1 MITPCINVC
10 KIAPDTQV
18 CIGCF
23 RTLQEITEWS
33 RLTDTERYDIMKR
46 LKEKTNE
53 KAKEALRILNDE
65 QIAEIRRKTDKG
77 GVKK

>member
-23 RTLQEITEWS
+23 RTLQEIAEWS
-33 RLTDTERYDIMKR
+33 RLTDTERYDIINR

-53 KAKEALRILNDE
+53 KAKEDTNSLRTL
-65 QIAEIRRKTDKG
+65 
-77 GVKK
+77 